1 MGLKEFARSVV
12 TVFRVAQ
19 KPSKETYF
27 TFARVALLGVLILG
41 VISFLI
47 RFLMIALQGGV

>member
-1 MGLKEFARSVV
+1 MGFKEFARSVV

-19 KPSKETYF
+19 KPSRETYL
-27 TFARVALLGVLILG
+27 TFARVALLGVFILG